1 MRFPRLTALGVAG
14 ALVLSLGA
22 CSKSNDTS
30 TANSSTTTAK
40 SEGGDKSTTTKKES
54 SGDDEKSTTTKKDSS
69 DDSMPDLGNLGD
81 CMNVAVTYGGLFL
94 NILGGSSA
102 DVEKAKQE
110 LEQMKSEVPEEIQD
124 DLDVIASGLT
134 PDKNIMEL
142 GEFMD
147 SDEFKEADANIQ
159 KYLDENCS

>member
-30 TANSSTTTAK
+30 TANSSTTAAK
-40 SEGGDKSTTTKKES
+40 SDSGDKSTTTKKES
-54 SGDDEKSTTTKKDSS
+54 SGDDKSTTTKKSSS
-69 DDSMPDLGNLGD
+69 DDSMPNLGNLGD

-94 NILGGSSA
+94 NILGGNSA
-102 DVEKAKQE
+102 DVEKAKEE
-110 LEQMKSEVPEEIQD
+110 LEKMKSEVPEEIQG

-147 SDEFKEADANIQ
+147 SEEFKTADANIQ